1 MEQTAAEGQGLISE
15 IISGIATLFQL
26 GGPVVAILVAT
37 SVFGLAL
44 ALVKFIQF
52 SGVGRVTM
60 ERLDDAIGGWQGGD
74 QQKAIKILE
83 ELNTDN
89 KKWYFFNSRVA
100 LAADIR
106 FGLEAKPDQDP
117 DLLHDELMRRAAA
130 FLRDY
135 SRNLRPLELIYYL
148 APVLGLLGTV
158 LGMIDAFKG
167 LAVSAGAT
175 GESSA
180 LASGIWE
187 ALLTTAVGLS
197 IAIPFAVM
205 HALLESR
212 LEFLADQ
219 VTDLVT
225 RIMTMG
231 ESS

>member
-1 MEQTAAEGQGLISE
+1 MDPVEDQSLIKE
-15 IISGIATLFQL
+15 IITGAATLLEL
-26 GGPVVAILVAT
+26 GGPVVAILLCA
-37 SVFGLAL
+37 SVLGLAL
-44 ALVKFIQF
+44 ALIKFIQF
-52 SGVGRVTM
+52 SGVGRTAI
-60 ERLDDAIGGWQGGD
+60 ERLDNAIDLWQNGD
-74 QQKAIKILE
+74 QKKAIKMLDGSQ
-83 ELNTDN
+83 L
-89 KKWYFFNSRVA
+89 S

-106 FGLEAKPDQDP
+106 YGLEKRSVQDA
-117 DLLHDELMRRAAA
+117 DLLHDELLRRAAA

-135 SRNLRPLELIYYL
+135 ARNLRPLELLYYL

-167 LAVSAGAT
+167 LAVSAGAA

-180 LASGIWE
+180 LAGGIWE

-219 VTDLVT
+219 VTDLIT
-225 RIMTMG
+225 RILTMV